1 LQLEGLQFQQ
11 SRSSGNVP
19 KRTSLPSQVTV
30 PANNWGYDL
39 VAVGASAGGL
49 VALSELLHPLP
60 IAFPGIVVVQHL
72 DPTHKSHLAP
82 LLERRTGKQVKQAT
96 HAEPI
101 LPGFVYIAPP
111 DEHLLVGP
119 GKIQLAHSQLVHF
132 SRPSI
137 DLLFES
143 VAGMYGSRSIG
154 VILSGSN
161 RDGAVGI
168 RAIKEAGGTTV
179 AQDPIGVGVCMA
191 SKARSGRPWQ
201 EIAHD
206 LERETDTEKVIALAE
221 DLNQTLAEDR
231 PRIASS
237 ELQKTRD
244 EKDCSPNGVKDSLKR

>member
-1 LQLEGLQFQQ
+1 MECRARDKAKADVQLLTPQFLGCPP
-11 SRSSGNVP
+11 RGVTVP
-19 KRTSLPSQVTV
+19 KRKPNTLPLD
-30 PANNWGYDL
+30 NHWHFDL
-39 VAVGASAGGL
+39 IAIGASAGGL
-49 VALSELLHPLP
+49 MAISEVLRPLP
-60 IAFPGIVVVQHL
+60 LEFPGVVIVQHL
-72 DPTHKSHLAP
+72 DPSHQSHLAS
-82 LLERRTGKQVKQAT
+82 LLMRKTAKQVKQAQ
-96 HAEPI
+96 HGEPI

-179 AQDPIGVGVCMA
+179 AQDPATAEFPTMPRGAIETNCVDYIVPLKEVGRKLRQLC
-191 SKARSGRPWQ
+191 
-201 EIAHD
+201 
-206 LERETDTEKVIALAE
+206 
-221 DLNQTLAEDR
+221 
-231 PRIASS
+231 S
-237 ELQKTRD
+237 E
-244 EKDCSPNGVKDSLKR
+244 SV

>member
-1 LQLEGLQFQQ
+1 MPRRKPSPFNLE
-11 SRSSGNVP
+11 
-19 KRTSLPSQVTV
+19 TA
-30 PANNWGYDL
+30 ANNWRYDL

-49 VALSELLHPLP
+49 LALSEMLRPLP
-60 IAFPGIVVVQHL
+60 SSFPGIVIVQHL
-72 DPTHKSHLAP
+72 DPTHKSHLAS
-82 LLERRTGKQVKQAT
+82 LLMRKTSRQVKQAQ
-96 HAEPI
+96 HGEPI
-101 LPGFVYIAPP
+101 LPGLVYIAPP

-179 AQDPIGVGVCMA
+179 AQDPV
-191 SKARSGRPWQ
+191 
-201 EIAHD
+201 
-206 LERETDTEKVIALAE
+206 
-221 DLNQTLAEDR
+221 
-231 PRIASS
+231 SS
-237 ELQKTRD
+237 EFKTMPQAAIATGCVD
-244 EKDCSPNGVKDSLKR
+244 FIVSITEMAQVLKDICEGKKTQA